1 MKLLA
6 WKRPSPAMVVALIAL
21 FVALGGTSYA
31 ALRIG
36 SKQIVNNSIRS
47 IDVRDNTLR
56 GKDVLNGGLT
66 GKDVANDSLT
76 GADIFETSLG
86 TVPTAVNATNAST
99 LGGKS
104 VTDLTVHCPTDTP
117 YHYAGACY
125 TTFKPASDFF
135 SASKVCGDE
144 GKKLP
149 SASELT
155 ALTER
160 TNATLQGN
168 EISSSL
174 YNTGTTFRY
183 IAVNDAGVISTADT
197 TTSNNFRCVGP
208 MTN

>member
-1 MKLLA
+1 MKRLA
-6 WKRPSPAMVVALIAL
+6 SKRPSPAMVVALIAL

-56 GKDVLNGGLT
+56 GKDVADNGLT
-66 GKDVANDSLT
+66 GR
-76 GADIFETSLG
+76 DIVESTLG
-86 TVPTAVNATNAST
+86 TVPSATNAANAANASA

-104 VTDLTVHCPTDTP
+104 ATDLTVHCPTDTP

-135 SASKVCGDE
+135 GASKVCGDE

-174 YNTGTTFRY
+174 YYTGTTFRY
-183 IAVNDAGVISTADT
+183 IAVNDAGVITTADT
-197 TTSNNFRCVGP
+197 TTTANFRCVGP

>member
-1 MKLLA
+1 MKRLA
-6 WKRPSPAMVVALIAL
+6 RKRPSPAMAVAFIAL
-21 FVALGGTSYA
+21 FA
-31 ALRIG
+31 ALPG
-36 SKQIVNNSIRS
+36 HSP
-47 IDVRDNTLR
+47 T
-56 GKDVLNGGLT
+56 
-66 GKDVANDSLT
+66 VA
-76 GADIFETSLG
+76 
-86 TVPTAVNATNAST
+86 
-99 LGGKS
+99 
-104 VTDLTVHCPTDTP
+104 P

-160 TNATLQGN
+160 TNATFQGN

-197 TTSNNFRCVGP
+197 TTTNNFRCVGP